1 MVNRYD
7 RPAEAQFINT
17 YVPLPFQQLYTLG
30 KEANARVDKA
40 IADLSS
46 ALDKWSDFRSPSEK
60 DTKAWYDETMGKA
73 KPIID
78 KLAQNIDS
86 LKTPEGRAQINSL
99 INNVDRYKLATLKQS
114 REGMLQRM
122 EMNQK
127 LAAAG
132 KFNEM
137 WHGVD
142 FANYDTL
149 TSRIYNDVSP
159 LAYKDVRELSDPY
172 YAKLQRGYLYTKGG
186 YDYFGNSKEDIE
198 AVADAHYN
206 DIVSTPE
213 AQKHM
218 QLFKQRTGATD
229 EEAQAWFRQQI
240 IDSNI
245 DRTIRPT
252 RELNQYAKMAAEQAY
267 RRQLKAAE
275 NAQGSPVQ
283 FTTKLAATLMNRPY
297 GPQTSERGNKL
308 TYNSQFDRIQKT
320 FAPDSKYRDIYINRV
335 DENGTQLPLNRNK
348 SAYGIV
354 SRLSTDIGSQANFI
368 NDAMLDKSSMV
379 RGLAGTPIYSG
390 NSVYGMMTP
399 EQYINSKFGL
409 SVNEANWN
417 PNRVKFE
424 KDLIAGN
431 IPNVGVTPTNKV
443 LIENG
448 IPGDEQFTQEYKAY
462 VPVQYF
468 IDNGYDFGETDPEK
482 LIKNEDFNKFLST
495 LNGRLPSPSGDIVK
509 KPNIKFGSD
518 KNAAY
523 REIQSSGWLSDPQYA
538 AAIQY
543 DGIYVEVPVMRQVLN
558 NQQTRERANLE
569 EFQYTKMGSKLNAA
583 YRGDNEELIYGQ

>member
-40 IADLSS
+40 IADLSG
-46 ALDKWSDFRSPSEK
+46 ALDKWSDFRSPSKK
-60 DTKAWYDETMGKA
+60 DTKAWYDETIGKA

-114 REGMLQRM
+114 RDGMLRRI

-149 TSRIYNDVSP
+149 TSGIYNDVSP

-186 YDYFGNSKEDIE
+186 YDYFGNSMEDIQ
-198 AVADAHYN
+198 AVADAHFN

-218 QLFKQRTGATD
+218 QLFKQRTRATD
-229 EEAQAWFRQQI
+229 EEAQSWFRQQI

-252 RELNQYAKMAAEQAY
+252 RELNPYAKMSAE
-267 RRQLKAAE
+267 KAAE
-275 NAQGSPVQ
+275 NTQGSPVQ
-283 FTTKLAATLMNRPY
+283 FTTKLAATLMDRPY
-297 GPQTSERGNKL
+297 GPQTTVEGKKL

-379 RGLAGTPIYSG
+379 RGLAGAPIYSG

-424 KDLIAGN
+424 RDLIAGN

-462 VPVQYF
+462 IPVQYF

-543 DGIYVEVPVMRQVLN
+543 DGIYVEVPVMRQVLT

>member
-40 IADLSS
+40 IADLSG

-149 TSRIYNDVSP
+149 TSGIYNDVSP

-186 YDYFGNSKEDIE
+186 YDYFGNSMEDIQ
-198 AVADAHYN
+198 AVADAHFN

-229 EEAQAWFRQQI
+229 EEAQSWFRQQI

-252 RELNQYAKMAAEQAY
+252 REPNQYA
-267 RRQLKAAE
+267 LKAAE
-275 NAQGSPVQ
+275 NAQRSPVQ
-283 FTTKLAATLMNRPY
+283 FATKLATTLMNRPY
-297 GPQTSERGNKL
+297 GPQTSER
-308 TYNSQFDRIQKT
+308 D
-320 FAPDSKYRDIYINRV
+320 RDIYINRV

-379 RGLAGTPIYSG
+379 RGLAGAPIYSG

-424 KDLIAGN
+424 RDLIAGN
-431 IPNVGVTPTNKV
+431 IPNVGITPTNKV

-543 DGIYVEVPVMRQVLN
+543 DGIYVEIPVMRQVLT

>member
-40 IADLSS
+40 IADLSG
-46 ALDKWSDFRSPSEK
+46 ALDKWSYFRSPSEK

-149 TSRIYNDVSP
+149 TSGIYNDVSP

-186 YDYFGNSKEDIE
+186 YDYFGNSMEDIQ
-198 AVADAHYN
+198 AVADAHFN

-229 EEAQAWFRQQI
+229 EEAQSWFRQQI

-252 RELNQYAKMAAEQAY
+252 RELNPYAKMAAEQAY
-267 RRQLKAAE
+267 RIQLKAAE
-275 NAQGSPVQ
+275 NTQGSPVQ
-283 FTTKLAATLMNRPY
+283 FTTKLAATLMDRPY
-297 GPQTSERGNKL
+297 GPQTTVEGKKL

-424 KDLIAGN
+424 RDLIAGN